1 MWTPPPPLAP
11 RVRSKPHFFS
21 HEQEDDRLHADEAAD
36 LLRAMRM
43 SIHPESGSE
52 TDTDSDG
59 DDEAKDES
67 EEDDDVDEEVLIN
80 TLGEE
85 EREKYDGVVEDE
97 EKRGWGSYSPI
108 TVQPFASPPMAVPV
122 LNGCTTPL
130 HFHALLPLTFFDH
143 VTDRTNIYA
152 MARHGPGKENTPPS
166 LSTRARAAEEEEA
179 GAGWTPTSSEEILA
193 LVGCV
198 IAMGMVKISRTADYW
213 SQDLGL
219 PFVIRTFPHERF
231 KQLLRVFHLADNLD
245 PHAAADRI
253 HKVRHLNNLII
264 KQSQAAHYPSQQL
277 TVDEAMVG
285 SKGRSGLRQ
294 SPKGFRRA
302 LMQALVGTFTARKK
316 RGRPSLQPKLA
327 ADEVHHIPQLRA
339 KDQVCTVCSK
349 TMRRSQ
355 GKHKP
360 RTREGCGTCGVAVHF
375 ACWKEHLPHEE
386 EDEEGGEE

>member
-1 MWTPPPPLAP
+1 MTAYTLMRPLTCSERCACP
-11 RVRSKPHFFS
+11 STLSQVVR
-21 HEQEDDRLHADEAAD
+21 RTL
-36 LLRAMRM
+36 
-43 SIHPESGSE
+43 
-52 TDTDSDG
+52 TDSDG

-67 EEDDDVDEEVLIN
+67 EEDDDVDEEALIN

-130 HFHALLPLTFFDH
+130 HFFHALLPLTFFDH

-179 GAGWTPTSSEEILA
+179 GAGWTPTSSEEIL
-193 LVGCV
+193 
-198 IAMGMVKISRTADYW
+198 
-213 SQDLGL
+213 
-219 PFVIRTFPHERF
+219 
-231 KQLLRVFHLADNLD
+231 
-245 PHAAADRI
+245 
-253 HKVRHLNNLII
+253 
-264 KQSQAAHYPSQQL
+264 
-277 TVDEAMVG
+277 
-285 SKGRSGLRQ
+285 
-294 SPKGFRRA
+294 
-302 LMQALVGTFTARKK
+302 ALVGTFTARKK